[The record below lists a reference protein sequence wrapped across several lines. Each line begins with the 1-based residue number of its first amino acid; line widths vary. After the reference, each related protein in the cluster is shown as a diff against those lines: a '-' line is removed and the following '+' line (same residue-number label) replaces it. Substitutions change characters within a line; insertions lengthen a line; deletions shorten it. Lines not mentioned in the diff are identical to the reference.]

1 MNTANLNI
9 IKQYLR
15 DNGVIKFAYLFGS
28 CVRNED
34 GPLSDIDLAVYL
46 DNRVDFF
53 STRLL
58 FFEEINRLLKG
69 HPVDLVVLN
78 NTSLVL
84 QYEAIR
90 DSIIL
95 KEDKKRRI
103 LFETGVLREYLDTEP
118 IRAVHR
124 QKLKK
129 SFIKEHSLG
138 Q

>member
-1 MNTANLNI
+1 MNTAYLNI

-15 DNGVIKFAYLFGS
+15 DNGVVKFAYLFGS

-46 DNRVDFF
+46 DKRVDFF

-58 FFEEINRLLKG
+58 FLEEISRLLKG

-78 NTSLVL
+78 NTLLVL

-129 SFIKEHSLG
+129 SFIEEHSLG